1 MAAVATLGYG
11 LPGGLAVLVLFRLL
25 AGIGE
30 AATFIGAATTAQDLA
45 PADRRGQAASL
56 FSISVY
62 GGLAFGPV
70 IGDWLYT
77 AHGAGWAWIAAA
89 GAAAVDRPIALLLP
103 KDVPADGERRAERA
117 AHLTGMRRWL
127 HPAGLAPGV
136 ILALGAAGYAGFASF
151 VPLYVDEIGLDGA
164 GPAFLEYGLI
174 ILSVRIFASRLPDVL
189 GTRRGPLLALAL
201 QGTGLLLMGLWA
213 SPAGLYTATA
223 IYAVRCVDPVPAL
236 FPAVVDAAPES
247 ERSEAIATFT
257 LFFDLSQGIGAPLLG
272 LIVP

>member
-89 GAAAVDRPIALLLP
+89 GAAAVVSAIALLLP
-103 KDVPADGERRAERA
+103 KDARWTASAAERA

-164 GPAFLEYGLI
+164 
-174 ILSVRIFASRLPDVL
+174 D
-189 GTRRGPLLALAL
+189 RR
-201 QGTGLLLMGLWA
+201 
-213 SPAGLYTATA
+213 SSSTA
-223 IYAVRCVDPVPAL
+223 
-236 FPAVVDAAPES
+236 
-247 ERSEAIATFT
+247 
-257 LFFDLSQGIGAPLLG
+257 
-272 LIVP
+272 

>member
-1 MAAVATLGYG
+1 MTVTAPAATGRPFDRLRHRRRLGLSYFVGLGILAPVLPRYIEDVLDGGGAAVGVAVGAFAITAALRPWVGRQGDRRGRRVLLVGGTAVAAVATLGYG

-25 AGIGE
+25 FGIGE

-89 GAAAVDRPIALLLP
+89 GAAAVVGHRPAAAEGRAL
-103 KDVPADGERRAERA
+103 DGERRAERA

-164 GPAFLEYGLI
+164 
-174 ILSVRIFASRLPDVL
+174 D
-189 GTRRGPLLALAL
+189 RR
-201 QGTGLLLMGLWA
+201 
-213 SPAGLYTATA
+213 SSSTA
-223 IYAVRCVDPVPAL
+223 
-236 FPAVVDAAPES
+236 
-247 ERSEAIATFT
+247 
-257 LFFDLSQGIGAPLLG
+257 
-272 LIVP
+272 